1 MRILITGA
9 AGFIGY
15 NLSISLLNDGFRVAG
30 IDNFSDYY
38 DINLKKDRLKLL
50 EAYDK
55 FHFYTLDIVNY
66 ESLSKIF
73 KTFQPQKVVNL
84 AAQPG
89 VRYSFNY
96 PHSYVDTNLVGFLNM
111 IELSHQNNVDG
122 FIYAS
127 SSTVYSNKS
136 TIPFRIKEKTKKP
149 SSLYGITKL
158 GNELIAYR
166 YSNLYNLHTTGL
178 RYFTVYGPW
187 NRPDMAISI
196 FIKKIIS
203 QKTITVF
210 NQGKMKRD
218 FTYIDDII
226 IGTRSA
232 IEKNYINEIFNL
244 GTNKSEEIMDLISL
258 LEEKIGEKAIIAYK
272 PAHNSELLETCA
284 DISHSKAKIGFNPQV
299 SLKMGIHKT
308 VNWFKDYYNV

>member
-1 MRILITGA
+1 MKILVTGC
-9 AGFIGY
+9 AGFIGF
-15 NLSISLLNDGFRVAG
+15 SLVQRLCENSKFKVYG
-30 IDNFSDYY
+30 IDNINSYY

-96 PHSYVDTNLVGFLNM
+96 PRSYVDTNLVGFLNM

-149 SSLYGITKL
+149 SSDTLTSFL
-158 GNELIAYR
+158 
-166 YSNLYNLHTTGL
+166 S
-178 RYFTVYGPW
+178 
-187 NRPDMAISI
+187 
-196 FIKKIIS
+196 
-203 QKTITVF
+203 
-210 NQGKMKRD
+210 
-218 FTYIDDII
+218 II
-226 IGTRSA
+226 IFEPGSV
-232 IEKNYINEIFNL
+232 IP
-244 GTNKSEEIMDLISL
+244 
-258 LEEKIGEKAIIAYK
+258 IIK
-272 PAHNSELLETCA
+272 
-284 DISHSKAKIGFNPQV
+284 
-299 SLKMGIHKT
+299 
-308 VNWFKDYYNV
+308 

>member
-15 NLSISLLNDGFRVAG
+15 HLSISLLKNGFRVAG

-96 PHSYVDTNLVGFLNM
+96 PRSYVDTNLVGFLNM
-111 IELSHQNNVDG
+111 IEL
-122 FIYAS
+122 
-127 SSTVYSNKS
+127 
-136 TIPFRIKEKTKKP
+136 
-149 SSLYGITKL
+149 
-158 GNELIAYR
+158 
-166 YSNLYNLHTTGL
+166 
-178 RYFTVYGPW
+178 
-187 NRPDMAISI
+187 
-196 FIKKIIS
+196 
-203 QKTITVF
+203 
-210 NQGKMKRD
+210 
-218 FTYIDDII
+218 
-226 IGTRSA
+226 
-232 IEKNYINEIFNL
+232 
-244 GTNKSEEIMDLISL
+244 
-258 LEEKIGEKAIIAYK
+258 
-272 PAHNSELLETCA
+272 
-284 DISHSKAKIGFNPQV
+284 
-299 SLKMGIHKT
+299 
-308 VNWFKDYYNV
+308 